1 MCTYQIIN
9 ILNRNATTRNLVG
22 KLTVWLNILSQ
33 RCFRVGPSV
42 KTVNIHVYTYIFLNK
57 YLFQNNVHII
67 STFPFL
73 QCGVNFAWTRHSAT
87 FLNRWWGFFFVFQMP
102 PPPPLEIIIV
112 DLDTDTPSSII
123 KLVKSHAWK
132 CINNGNLACIN
143 PHLFGY
149 QRLK

>member
-33 RCFRVGPSV
+33 RCFRIGPSV

-57 YLFQNNVHII
+57 YLFHKNVHIKNNMCSILI

-87 FLNRWWGFFFVFQMP
+87 FLNRWWFFFRILNA
-102 PPPPLEIIIV
+102 PPPLEIIIV

-123 KLVKSHAWK
+123 KLVKSHA
-132 CINNGNLACIN
+132 
-143 PHLFGY
+143 
-149 QRLK
+149 

>member
-57 YLFQNNVHII
+57 YLFQKNVHIKKKYVFHINIQI
-67 STFPFL
+67 S
-73 QCGVNFAWTRHSAT
+73 VFAMR
-87 FLNRWWGFFFVFQMP
+87 G
-102 PPPPLEIIIV
+102 
-112 DLDTDTPSSII
+112 
-123 KLVKSHAWK
+123 
-132 CINNGNLACIN
+132 
-143 PHLFGY
+143 
-149 QRLK
+149 